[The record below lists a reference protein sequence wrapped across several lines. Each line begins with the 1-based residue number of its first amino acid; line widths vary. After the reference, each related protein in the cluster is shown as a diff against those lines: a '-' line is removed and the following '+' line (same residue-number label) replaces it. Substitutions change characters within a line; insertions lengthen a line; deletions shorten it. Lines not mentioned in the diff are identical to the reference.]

1 MGIGGMDSLYAMI
14 YENEAPKAEARKLK
28 HKLYKPLQH
37 AYSRSFFNTY
47 LREALL
53 QDGFHFSCA
62 SEEEIHNVSQWIS
75 VNGPKWREAEVV
87 FGRPKSSLRRMYKQ
101 SFSVQREYP
110 YPMEV
115 FCACAVALLKYYPSL
130 LFVIK
135 GRETPTKHIR
145 GDPFQKLPYEG
156 LSRHSSYASMFY
168 LLCHRYW
175 PIEDYHSLFSFLL
188 EHSRQVVL
196 DSAPCAI
203 ALRFLSYPVN
213 QLQMPFEYCLRLMF
227 LFVYYIDELS
237 PTITIRE
244 FLHFLQERIQPGE
257 DVLELFEFST
267 IGLRTRA
274 LEFDGFVKGNPHKY
288 VDRSEALDEE
298 VFRIN
303 EAIIPSDEELRAM
316 IDEANCG
323 GCELIRAAQYSGILP
338 GDMERSEEL
347 LDSEEWKK
355 RRERERKHRKRE
367 KKSTTQFLE
376 LSDSDIPPSEEEK
389 EKKKPSKKKRKTI
402 RHVRGMK
409 V

>member
-1 MGIGGMDSLYAMI
+1 MHVL
-14 YENEAPKAEARKLK
+14 
-28 HKLYKPLQH
+28 
-37 AYSRSFFNTY
+37 
-47 LREALL
+47 
-53 QDGFHFSCA
+53 
-62 SEEEIHNVSQWIS
+62 
-75 VNGPKWREAEVV
+75 V
-87 FGRPKSSLRRMYKQ
+87 FITS
-101 SFSVQREYP
+101 
-110 YPMEV
+110 
-115 FCACAVALLKYYPSL
+115 
-130 LFVIK
+130 
-135 GRETPTKHIR
+135 
-145 GDPFQKLPYEG
+145 
-156 LSRHSSYASMFY
+156 
-168 LLCHRYW
+168 
-175 PIEDYHSLFSFLL
+175 
-188 EHSRQVVL
+188 
-196 DSAPCAI
+196 
-203 ALRFLSYPVN
+203 PVN

-257 DVLELFEFST
+257 DVLDLFEFST

-347 LDSEEWKK
+347 LESEEWKK